1 MDAIAVDDLRK
12 DLYLQTGSNVK
23 GDYPHWSW
31 DRLNNAPTTSYVTGS
46 AMDAIAVD
54 DLRKDLYLQTGSEM
68 KTGEKTKGDYPHWS
82 WDRLNNAKEISYL
95 TGSAM
100 DAIAVDD
107 LRKDLYV

>member
-1 MDAIAVDDLRK
+1 
-12 DLYLQTGSNVK
+12 
-23 GDYPHWSW
+23 
-31 DRLNNAPTTSYVTGS
+31 
-46 AMDAIAVD
+46 
-54 DLRKDLYLQTGSEM
+54 M

-107 LRKDLYV
+107 LRKDLYLQTGSEMKTG